1 MKMKILAHFQIC
13 ISVPLNNFQKR
24 AAFVEKNPLNL
35 SKTTCFICGFMLSLS
50 SREGPERTLNLTTW
64 LDFIVQQK
72 YLFIKNIYSQEYI
85 ENTDNLKTLEDF
97 YGSFEYF
104 LEVVTLLKNGNFRS
118 LDINKKR
125 KAEGF
130 S

>member
-1 MKMKILAHFQIC
+1 
-13 ISVPLNNFQKR
+13 
-24 AAFVEKNPLNL
+24 
-35 SKTTCFICGFMLSLS
+35 MLSLS

-104 LEVVTLLKNGNFRS
+104 LEVVTLLKNENFRS
-118 LDINKKR
+118 LDMNKKR